1 MSVLENSVAARND
14 GVIALAA
21 VMAQEEKCIKQ
32 MINEWGLV
40 DQDSILS
47 MMKECK
53 TANEKVLKGR
63 KNISYKQHTI
73 PACYGKKF
81 SMLVHI
87 QKYKVYKMWS
97 IMSEDK
103 IGRAHV

>member
-40 DQDSILS
+40 DHDSIF
-47 MMKECK
+47 
-53 TANEKVLKGR
+53 
-63 KNISYKQHTI
+63 
-73 PACYGKKF
+73 P
-81 SMLVHI
+81 
-87 QKYKVYKMWS
+87 
-97 IMSEDK
+97 
-103 IGRAHV
+103 